1 MNVVKRLSTPR
12 RDDSRA
18 SFALVLA
25 SKNNGEINIM
35 DRKRFLKEV
44 EQTLE
49 GDRQVDYG
57 DASKNFAR
65 IARMWEVIF
74 GHQVTLE
81 QVHLAMI
88 AVKMSRL
95 VNSPGHQDSWID
107 IAGYAALAAELK
119 ELPQTIQIFGD
130 RNEPQQI
137 D

>member
-1 MNVVKRLSTPR
+1 
-12 RDDSRA
+12 
-18 SFALVLA
+18 
-25 SKNNGEINIM
+25 M
-35 DRKRFLKEV
+35 DRKHFLKVV

-57 DASKNFAR
+57 DASKHFAR

-81 QVHLAMI
+81 QVHLCMI

-95 VNSPGHQDSWID
+95 VSSPGHQDSWVD

-119 ELPQTIQIFGD
+119 ELPQTIQIFGE

>member
-1 MNVVKRLSTPR
+1 
-12 RDDSRA
+12 
-18 SFALVLA
+18 
-25 SKNNGEINIM
+25 M

-95 VNSPGHQDSWID
+95 VNSPEHQDSWID
-107 IAGYAALAAELK
+107 IAGYAALAAALK
-119 ELPQTIQIFGD
+119 ELPTTIQIFGE

>member
-1 MNVVKRLSTPR
+1 
-12 RDDSRA
+12 
-18 SFALVLA
+18 
-25 SKNNGEINIM
+25 M

-81 QVHLAMI
+81 QVHLAML

-95 VNSPGHQDSWID
+95 VNSPEHPDSWSD

-119 ELPQTIQIFGD
+119 ELPQTIQIFGE

>member
-1 MNVVKRLSTPR
+1 
-12 RDDSRA
+12 
-18 SFALVLA
+18 
-25 SKNNGEINIM
+25 M

-95 VNSPGHQDSWID
+95 VNTPEHQDSWID

-119 ELPQTIQIFGD
+119 ELPQTIQIFGE

>member
-1 MNVVKRLSTPR
+1 
-12 RDDSRA
+12 
-18 SFALVLA
+18 
-25 SKNNGEINIM
+25 M
-35 DRKRFLKEV
+35 DRKHFLKVV

-49 GDRQVDYG
+49 GDREVDYG

-107 IAGYAALAAELK
+107 IAGYAALASELK
-119 ELPQTIQIFGD
+119 ELPKHIQIFGE
-130 RNEPQQI
+130 RNESQQI

>member
-18 SFALVLA
+18 SFARVLA

-35 DRKRFLKEV
+35 DRKRFFKEV

-119 ELPQTIQIFGD
+119 ELPQTIQIFGE
-130 RNEPQQI
+130 RNEPQ
-137 D
+137 

>member
-1 MNVVKRLSTPR
+1 
-12 RDDSRA
+12 
-18 SFALVLA
+18 
-25 SKNNGEINIM
+25 M

-88 AVKMSRL
+88 AVKISRL

-119 ELPQTIQIFGD
+119 ELPTTIQIFGE

>member
-1 MNVVKRLSTPR
+1 MNVVNRLSTPR

-18 SFALVLA
+18 SFAQVLV
-25 SKNNGEINIM
+25 SRNIGGKTKLN
-35 DRKRFLKEV
+35 RKRFLKEV

-95 VNSPGHQDSWID
+95 VNSPGHQDSWVD
-107 IAGYAALAAELK
+107 IAGYSALAAELK
-119 ELPQTIQIFGD
+119 ELPQTIQIFGE
-130 RNEPQQI
+130 RNESQQI

>member
-1 MNVVKRLSTPR
+1 MSSAVNRLSTPLR
-12 RDDSRA
+12 EGSRVGFVPVRVA
-18 SFALVLA
+18 
-25 SKNNGEINIM
+25 KNIGENIKM

-81 QVHLAMI
+81 QVHLCMI
-88 AVKMSRL
+88 ACS
-95 VNSPGHQDSWID
+95 IFE
-107 IAGYAALAAELK
+107 AEA
-119 ELPQTIQIFGD
+119 P
-130 RNEPQQI
+130 
-137 D
+137 

>member
-1 MNVVKRLSTPR
+1 
-12 RDDSRA
+12 
-18 SFALVLA
+18 
-25 SKNNGEINIM
+25 M

-74 GHQVTLE
+74 GHQ
-81 QVHLAMI
+81 
-88 AVKMSRL
+88 
-95 VNSPGHQDSWID
+95 DSWVD

-119 ELPQTIQIFGD
+119 ELPQTIQIFGE

>member
-1 MNVVKRLSTPR
+1 
-12 RDDSRA
+12 
-18 SFALVLA
+18 
-25 SKNNGEINIM
+25 M

-95 VNSPGHQDSWID
+95 VNSPEHQDSWID

-119 ELPQTIQIFGD
+119 EFPTTIKIFGES
-130 RNEPQQI
+130 NEQQKN

>member
-1 MNVVKRLSTPR
+1 
-12 RDDSRA
+12 
-18 SFALVLA
+18 
-25 SKNNGEINIM
+25 M
-35 DRKRFLKEV
+35 DRKHFLKVV

-49 GDRQVDYG
+49 GDREVDYG

-74 GHQVTLE
+74 GLQVTLE

-107 IAGYAALAAELK
+107 IAGYAALASELK
-119 ELPQTIQIFGD
+119 ELPKHIQIFGE
-130 RNEPQQI
+130 RNESQQI

>member
-1 MNVVKRLSTPR
+1 
-12 RDDSRA
+12 
-18 SFALVLA
+18 
-25 SKNNGEINIM
+25 M
-35 DRKRFLKEV
+35 DRKRFLREV

-81 QVHLAMI
+81 QVHLCMI

-95 VNSPGHQDSWID
+95 VNSPEHQDSWID

-119 ELPQTIQIFGD
+119 ELPPTIQIFGE
-130 RNEPQQI
+130 RHEPQQI